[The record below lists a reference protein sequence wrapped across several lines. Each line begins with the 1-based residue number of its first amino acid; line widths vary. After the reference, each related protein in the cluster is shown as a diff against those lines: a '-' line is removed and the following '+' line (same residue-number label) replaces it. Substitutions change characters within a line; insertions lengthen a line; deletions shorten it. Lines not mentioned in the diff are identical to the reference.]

1 MNSSGFDTRAD
12 ASAAA
17 RPRRGVA
24 LSIVAPCYNEA
35 EGLQELYRRVS
46 AVCRDTIG
54 SDYEIVLVN
63 DGSSDGTWADIRA
76 LTQRDPHVV
85 GVNLSR
91 NHGHQLALSAGLI
104 VCRGARVLV
113 IDADLQDPP
122 ELLPQMMTEMDKGAD
137 VVYGQRAERVGETWF
152 KKTSAAAFYR
162 LLDRMV
168 DIKIPLDT
176 GDFRLISRRAL
187 DILNGMPEQHRFIR
201 GMVSWIGLTQ
211 RPVVYRR
218 QERFAGETKY
228 PLSKMIRFAI
238 DAITG
243 FSIRPLRIAI
253 YLGVLFGLGG
263 LIVLAYTLYTWLS
276 GQTLQGWTSL
286 MAVVLV
292 MGSVQLLVV
301 GVLGEYLGRLYLES
315 KRRPLFVI
323 DEIVVQGDA
332 TRDTAATAEETAAAG
347 RVSLP

>member
-1 MNSSGFDTRAD
+1 MSSSASDTRTD
-12 ASAAA
+12 IAATA
-17 RPRRGVA
+17 PRRTVA
-24 LSIVAPCYNEA
+24 LSVVAPCYNEA
-35 EGLQELYRRVS
+35 ESLQELYRRVS
-46 AVCRDTIG
+46 AVCRNTMG
-54 SDYEIVLVN
+54 VDYEIVLVN
-63 DGSSDGTWADIRA
+63 DGSADTTWADIRA
-76 LTQRDPHVV
+76 LTRQDPHVV

-91 NHGHQLALSAGLI
+91 NHGHQLALSAGLT

-122 ELLPQMMTEMDKGAD
+122 ELLPQMMAEMDKGAD
-137 VVYGQRAERVGETWF
+137 VVYGQRTERVGETWF

-176 GDFRLISRRAL
+176 GDFRLLSRRAL

-218 QERFAGETKY
+218 EERFAGETKY

-253 YLGVLFGLGG
+253 YFGAVFGVGG
-263 LIVLAYTLYTWLS
+263 LIVLAYTLYTWIS
-276 GQTLQGWTSL
+276 GQTVQGWTSL

-323 DEIVVQGDA
+323 DEIAVQGE
-332 TRDTAATAEETAAAG
+332 TRPAPAAPPVGTRVTA
-347 RVSLP
+347 S

>member
-1 MNSSGFDTRAD
+1 MPTGSAVRAAD
-12 ASAAA
+12 
-17 RPRRGVA
+17 RPL
-24 LSIVAPCYNEA
+24 LSVVAPCYNES
-35 EGLQELYRRVS
+35 ESLHELHRRVS
-46 AVCRDTIG
+46 EVCRNNVAE
-54 SDYEIVLVN
+54 DYEIVLVN

-76 LTQRDPHVV
+76 LTLRDPHVV

-91 NHGHQLALSAGLI
+91 NHGHQLALSAGLT
-104 VCRGARVLV
+104 VCRGARILI

-122 ELLPQMMTEMDKGAD
+122 ELLPQMMAEMDKGAD
-137 VVYGQRAERVGETWF
+137 VVYGQRADRAGESWF

-168 DIKIPLDT
+168 DVKIPLDT

-187 DILNGMPEQHRFIR
+187 DILNEMPEQHRFIR
-201 GMVSWIGLTQ
+201 GMVSWIGLAQ
-211 RPVVYRR
+211 RPVVYHRH
-218 QERFAGETKY
+218 ERFAGETKY
-228 PLSKMIRFAI
+228 PLSKMIKFAI

-253 YLGVLFGLGG
+253 YLGVLFGVGG
-263 LIVLAYTLYTWLS
+263 LVVLAYTLYTWIS
-276 GQTLQGWTSL
+276 GQTVQGWTSL

-292 MGSVQLLVV
+292 MGSVQLLVI

-323 DEIVVQGDA
+323 DEIA
-332 TRDTAATAEETAAAG
+332 TQAATTRAAGGVAAGEPARGRAAA
-347 RVSLP
+347 P